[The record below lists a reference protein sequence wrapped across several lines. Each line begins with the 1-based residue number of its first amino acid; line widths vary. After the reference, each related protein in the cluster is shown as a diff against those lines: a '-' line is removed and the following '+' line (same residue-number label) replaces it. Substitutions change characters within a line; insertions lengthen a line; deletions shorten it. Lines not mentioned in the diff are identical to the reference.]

1 MQNLANR
8 LLIGCVIH
16 PLAVGGKLTK
26 PKRKPRKAF
35 LRDSLHCENGCL
47 FHLQVIAKNRVGETN
62 MDTKL
67 EVVTEEPG
75 FITAL
80 KDCQTKL
87 GNTETFECVVKG
99 VPRPEVAWSR
109 GDKELK
115 KGKRLLFEE
124 EEVEGGVKYK
134 MTVADITQKDFG
146 DVSCIVILPVQD
158 VSYGRAP
165 KMT

>member
-1 MQNLANR
+1 MLPA
-8 LLIGCVIH
+8 
-16 PLAVGGKLTK
+16 
-26 PKRKPRKAF
+26 
-35 LRDSLHCENGCL
+35 
-47 FHLQVIAKNRVGETN
+47 QVIAKNRVGETN
-62 MDTKL
+62 MDTRL

-75 FITAL
+75 FLAPL

-99 VPRPEVAWSR
+99 VPKPEVTWSR

-124 EEVEGGVKYK
+124 EEVDGGVKYK

-146 DVSCIVILPVQD
+146 DVS
-158 VSYGRAP
+158 
-165 KMT
+165 